1 MFTGIIEDVIKLER
15 IKREGRSASLHLQLA
30 FDAKIGE
37 SVSING
43 VCLTVE
49 SVYGRISIF
58 RAVPETLKKT
68 NLSLLKPGDWVN
80 IERSLKIG
88 DSIDGHFVYG
98 HIDGMGELVDIQKTH
113 VSAEITVEYPSYLR
127 KFIARKGS
135 VALDGISL
143 TVLDVSDYQFK
154 VAIVPYTMDNTN
166 LQYRKRGD
174 CLNIEVD
181 ALARYINRIREA
193 TNE

>member
-49 SVYGRISIF
+49 SVYGRTSIF
-58 RAVPETLKKT
+58 RAVPETLKET

-166 LQYRKRGD
+166 LRYRKRGD

>member
-88 DSIDGHFVYG
+88 DSIGGHFVYG

>member
-49 SVYGRISIF
+49 SIYGRTSIF
-58 RAVPETLKKT
+58 RAVPETLEKT
-68 NLSLLKPGDWVN
+68 NLSLLKTGDWVN

-166 LQYRKRGD
+166 LRYRKRGD